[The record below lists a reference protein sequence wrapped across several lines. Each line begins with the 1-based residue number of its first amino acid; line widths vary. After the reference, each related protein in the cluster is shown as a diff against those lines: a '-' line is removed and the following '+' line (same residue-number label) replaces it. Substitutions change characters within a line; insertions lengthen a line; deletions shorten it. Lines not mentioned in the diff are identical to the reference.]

1 MFHALIQSYADA
13 MYVAATLRAPAPAR
27 PVRESEC
34 IADCEVRSRARSSSG
49 VARRIVG
56 WLQTRLGRGLA
67 ASPRRRSGRCSSVR
81 RTPEVA

>member
-34 IADCEVRSRARSSSG
+34 FADCEVRSRARSSSR
-49 VARRIVG
+49 VARRFVG
-56 WLQTRLGRGLA
+56 WLRTRLGRGVA
-67 ASPRRRSGRCSSVR
+67 AADKRAAPIFVR
-81 RTPEVA
+81 APHS